1 MLKKLFSIAA
11 LTSLLVGG
19 LSATQANAE
28 APNVDIANVESPS
41 TEFTIDLASTSEVVI
56 PAGLDRFILTPDYQ
70 FAESFLI
77 AQQGRTLGASFS
89 INLPNGTPIS
99 KSQGFS
105 TQPTYFNSLRN
116 GSLFNNTTFENV
128 QANYGNQTI
137 AVPAD
142 ATGYSGELRPSF
154 YVEAADGQTLPAGT
168 YTFTANLTTLS
179 GAEVVPSDAAGL
191 TVSPIELTYSASGA
205 TFTTPASFNDATS
218 RAVLCVDTTMI
229 AVGDEL
235 TAQILVDGVARIGGS
250 TFWST
255 KTNYKTYE
263 DVGYRGQDWGAPL
276 TVTQFDVDWG
286 LFANVNMYQG
296 DLEPSTTYELSFKLF
311 NAGGIDVSTNC
322 APAKPAAPTVSFMN
336 GMLNVS
342 GQFALGSSVSY
353 QAECVAFDAAA
364 PTVAV
369 TRNTVS
375 YNWQNRSNYT
385 CSIFGLSS
393 GKTYLIKFRDKFREI
408 FSEYSDAAE
417 VVIPAAGY
425 TVTSTYPGVVEA
437 TKIVSVS
444 NNVLPIEDYGTRTS
458 VTPDGNGGFFMVGA
472 KQGTCMPNCG
482 TGGVRIR
489 HATPTAL
496 DSTFAGTGSV
506 VLESFDVTNAFASG
520 FGYYGAN
527 KDKWALPL
535 NGWNQST
542 QSGETQIVLGSMTS
556 AATTSKKFT
565 QSDVAPVCANAQ
577 AGYSTRPSSNMDIS
591 VLGAPTNQVLLAIT
605 CYKSYTVNGMSA
617 PLPLPILATMDPA
630 TGSLTFKAAM
640 GIPSAEVNS
649 VSTRY
654 SVNPNATAGQAV
666 VTAFSTSSLVTQINN
681 FPQTNGGT
689 IADHAVI
696 RFDSSFNVLST
707 TNSAWATSGGQIS
720 SDPTM
725 SIPGENTGKIFT
737 IVNSG
742 GVPSVVTFEGA
753 AAGVVLAVDTA
764 ASEIETPS
772 VATIAG
778 HAVPSNETVLPVQV
792 TAIGKEAAG
801 WIDLTTGVLTTGEV
815 LTYTTATGNGLA
827 KFWIRGTDKNSYFVY
842 SDSAAAQNLTVL
854 KWIDLRYVAPVGPVP
869 AVTSKDVKYSKNTP
883 TAGAKVTLTGT
894 ELDEVISAKIGENAA
909 TLGTKTAT
917 SLQLTIPTATAAGT
931 VDITLT
937 TATGDTVVDTFTYV
951 GAGVAQTVTVAALAA
966 SVTVGN
972 ADLVLSATVEFSPV
986 DAGTAG
992 AITWSSE
999 TPTVCSIV
1007 ANKARLLTAGT
1018 CTVKATAAA
1027 SGVLL
1032 AGTGTQSTTVSAAP
1046 AAAQTVTL
1054 TGPTKVVVDLDGFD
1068 VVSSATSG
1076 LKVAFST
1083 TTPTI
1088 CTVSSAGRVVAIAVG
1103 TCVITST
1110 QSGNASWLSASKTLT
1125 ITVAKTPTTPL
1136 TEKGDIKKPLA
1147 LSKTG
1152 SFLKNGDTQL
1162 GWNRSKGTLAVKLS
1176 VVYIGPVKASISFKV
1191 GSKTYTCSTKFGL
1204 LKKQSS
1210 SKLLTITS
1218 PNLCSGKT
1226 EKTQLAALKKIT
1238 TSTVVT
1244 VTIVRDM
1251 YFPTTYKKI
1260 RTKTRIL
1267 YAKLG

>member
-19 LSATQANAE
+19 LSATQANAV
-28 APNVDIANVESPS
+28 APDVEIANVESPS
-41 TEFTIDLASTSEVVI
+41 TEISVDLASNSEVVI
-56 PAGLDRFILTPDYQ
+56 PAGLDRFILTPTYRFVDT
-70 FAESFLI
+70 FLI
-77 AQQGRTLGASFS
+77 AQQGRTLGTSFS
-89 INLPNGTPIS
+89 INLPNGTPIN

-105 TQPTYFNSLRN
+105 TVPTYFNSLRS
-116 GSLFNNTTFENV
+116 GSLYNNTGGNV

-142 ATGYSGELRPSF
+142 ATGYSGEYRPSF
-154 YVEAADGQTLPAGT
+154 YIEAPDGQTLPAGT
-168 YTFTANLTTLS
+168 YTFTSNLTTLS
-179 GAEVVPSDAAGL
+179 GAEVVPSNAAGL
-191 TVSPIELTYSASGA
+191 TVGAIELTYNEVGS
-205 TFTTPASFNDATS
+205 TFTTPAAFNSVVSTG
-218 RAVLCVDTTMI
+218 VLCVDTSKI
-229 AVGDEL
+229 AVGDQL
-235 TAQILVDGVARIGGS
+235 TAQILVDGVAQDADTS
-250 TFWST
+250 WTT
-255 KTNYKTYE
+255 KTNYKTY
-263 DVGYRGQDWGAPL
+263 QDLGFREQVFAWNGL
-276 TVTQFDVDWG
+276 TVTQFDLDWG
-286 LFANVNMYQG
+286 LFARVSKYH
-296 DLEPSTTYELSFKLF
+296 EVTASTTYELGFKLF
-311 NAGGIDVSTNC
+311 NQDDEDVSINC

-385 CSIFGLSS
+385 CSMFGLTT
-393 GKTYLIKFRDKFREI
+393 GKTYLIKFRDKFRDI
-408 FSEYSDAAE
+408 FSEYSDAAQI
-417 VVIPAAGY
+417 VIPAAGY

-437 TKIVSVS
+437 KKIVKVS
-444 NNVLPIEDYGTRTS
+444 SNILPIEDYGTRTS
-458 VTPDGNGGFFMVGA
+458 VVADGNGGFYMIGA

-506 VLESFDVTNAFASG
+506 VLESFGVNNSFVSG
-520 FGYYGAN
+520 FGYYGSN
-527 KDKWALPL
+527 KDKWALPV

-542 QSGETQIVLGSMTS
+542 QGGESEIVLGSLTS
-556 AATTSKKFT
+556 AATTTKKLV
-565 QSDVAPVCANAQ
+565 QSDVSAVCANAQ
-577 AGYSTRPSSNMDIS
+577 AGYSTRPTSNMEIS
-591 VLGAPTNQVLLAIT
+591 VIGAPTNDVLLSIT
-605 CYKSYTVNGMSA
+605 CYKGYTLNGNTSQ
-617 PLPLPILATMDPA
+617 LPLPILATMNPS
-630 TGSLTFKAAM
+630 TGALTFKAAM
-640 GIPSAEVNS
+640 GIPSAQVNS
-649 VSTRY
+649 VAVRY
-654 SVNPNATAGQAV
+654 SVNPNATAGQAL
-666 VTAFSTSSLVTQINN
+666 VTAFSTTSLVTQVNN
-681 FPQTNGGT
+681 FPMTNAGT

-696 RFDSSFNVLST
+696 RLDSSFNVLST
-707 TNSAWATSGGQIS
+707 TTSAWATSGGQIS

-725 SIPGENTGKIFT
+725 SVPGENTGKIFT
-737 IVNSG
+737 IVTTAG
-742 GVPSVVTFEGA
+742 TPSLVTFEGD
-753 AAGVVLAVDTA
+753 AAGVVLAVNTS
-764 ASEIETPS
+764 ASEIAIPG
-772 VATIAG
+772 VFTIAG
-778 HAVPSNETVLPVQV
+778 HAYPSNETVLPVQV
-792 TAIGKEAAG
+792 TGIGKEAAG

-815 LTYTTATGNGLA
+815 LSYTTATGNGLA
-827 KFWIRGTDKNSYFVY
+827 KFWLRGSDKNSYLVF
-842 SDSAAAQNLTVL
+842 SDAAAAQNLTVL

-883 TAGAKVTLTGT
+883 TTGAKVTLTGT
-894 ELDEVISAKIGENAA
+894 ELDEVISAKIGANAA
-909 TLGTKTAT
+909 TLGTKSAT

-951 GAGVAQTVTVAALAA
+951 GAGVAQTVTVGALAS
-966 SVTVGN
+966 SVTVGD
-972 ADLVLSATVEFSPV
+972 ADLALGATVAFSPL

-999 TPTVCSIV
+999 TPIVCSIV

-1032 AGTGTQSTTVSAAP
+1032 AGSGTQSTTVSAAP

-1054 TGPTKVVVDLDGFD
+1054 TGPTSVVVDLDGFD
-1068 VVSSATSG
+1068 VSATASSGLPVLYVSATS
-1076 LKVAFST
+1076 S
-1083 TTPTI
+1083 I
-1088 CTVSSAGRVVAIAVG
+1088 CTVTSVGRVVAAAEG
-1103 TCVITST
+1103 TCVITAS
-1110 QSGNASWLSASKTLT
+1110 QAGNANWLPATKELS
-1125 ITVAKTPTTPL
+1125 ITVAKTPTTPV

-1152 SFLKNGDTQL
+1152 TFLKNGDTQL

-1176 VVYIGPVKASISFKV
+1176 VVYVGPVKASVSFKV
-1191 GSKTYTCSTKFGL
+1191 GSKTYTCTSSFGI

-1210 SKLLTITS
+1210 SKLITLTS
-1218 PNLCSGKT
+1218 PNLCTGKT

-1244 VTIVRDM
+1244 VTVVRDM
-1251 YFPTTYKKI
+1251 YLPTTYKKI

>member
-1 MLKKLFSIAA
+1 MLKKLLSIAA

-28 APNVDIANVESPS
+28 APDVDIANVESPS
-41 TEFTIDLASTSEVVI
+41 TEFTLDLASTSEVVI
-56 PAGLDRFILTPDYQ
+56 PAGLDRFVLTPDYQ

-77 AQQGRTLGASFS
+77 AQQGRTLGSSFS
-89 INLPNGTPIS
+89 INLPNGTPIA

-116 GSLFNNTTFENV
+116 GSLYNNTTFANV

-179 GAEVVPSDAAGL
+179 GVEVVSRDAVGL
-191 TVSPIELTYSASGA
+191 TVGPIQLTYSTFGSS
-205 TFTTPASFNDATS
+205 FTTPADVTEATS
-218 RAVLCVDTTMI
+218 RGVLCVDTTMI
-229 AVGDEL
+229 AEGDEL
-235 TAQILVDGVARIGGS
+235 TAQILVDGVAQIGG
-250 TFWST
+250 TNWST
-255 KTNYKTYE
+255 KTNYKSYQDLGFRE
-263 DVGYRGQDWGAPL
+263 QDWGSPL
-276 TVTQFDVDWG
+276 TVRQFDVDWG
-286 LFANVNMYQG
+286 LYATVNKYLS
-296 DLEPSTTYELSFKLF
+296 DLQPSTTYELSFKLF

-369 TRNTVS
+369 STNTVS
-375 YNWQNRSNYT
+375 YNWQDRSNYT
-385 CSIFGLSS
+385 CSIFGLTS
-393 GKTYLIKFRDKFREI
+393 GKTYLIKFRDKFKDI
-408 FSEYSDAAE
+408 FSEYSDAAQ

-437 TKIVSVS
+437 KKIVKVS
-444 NNVLPIEDYGTRTS
+444 SNVLPIEDYGTRTA

-472 KQGTCMPNCG
+472 KQGNCQPNCG

-489 HATPTAL
+489 HATATSL
-496 DSTFAGTGSV
+496 DSLFAGTGSL
-506 VLESFDVTNAFASG
+506 VLESFEVTNSFTSG
-520 FGYYGAN
+520 FGYYGSN
-527 KDKWALPL
+527 KDKWALPV

-565 QSDVAPVCANAQ
+565 QSDVAPICANAQ
-577 AGYSTRPSSNMDIS
+577 AGYSTRPNSNMDIS
-591 VLGAPTNQVLLAIT
+591 VLGAPTNDVLLAIT
-605 CYKSYTVNGMSA
+605 CYKTYTIGGMNS
-617 PLPLPILATMDPA
+617 PLPLPILATMNPS
-630 TGSLTFKAAM
+630 TGALTFKAAM

-649 VSTRY
+649 VAVRY
-654 SVNPNATAGQAV
+654 SVNPNAAAGQAL
-666 VTAFSTSSLVTQINN
+666 VTAFSTTSLVTQINN
-681 FPQTNGGT
+681 YPMTNAGT

-696 RFDSSFNVLST
+696 RLDSSFNVLST

-742 GVPSVVTFEGA
+742 GVPSVVTFDGDA
-753 AAGVVLAVDTA
+753 VGTVLAVDRTGSA
-764 ASEIETPS
+764 IEIPS
-772 VATIAG
+772 VSTIAG

-792 TAIGKEAAG
+792 TGIGKEAAG
-801 WIDLTTGVLTTGEV
+801 WVDLTTGALTTGEV

-827 KFWIRGTDKNSYFVY
+827 KFWLRGSDKNSYLVF
-842 SDSAAAQNLTVL
+842 SDAAAAQNLTVL
-854 KWIDLRYVAPVGPVP
+854 KWIDLRYVAPVGAVP
-869 AVTSKDVKYSKNTP
+869 AVTSKDVKYSKNNP
-883 TAGAKVTLTGT
+883 TAGAKVTLTGSD
-894 ELDEVISAKIGENAA
+894 LDGVISAKIGDKAA
-909 TLGTKTAT
+909 TLGTKSAT

-937 TATGDTVVDTFTYV
+937 TANGDTVVDTFTYV
-951 GAGVAQTVTVAALAA
+951 GAGVAQTVTVGALAS
-966 SVTVGN
+966 SVTVGD
-972 ADLVLSATVEFSPV
+972 ADLTLGATVAFSPL

-999 TPTVCSIV
+999 TPSVCSIV
-1007 ANKARLLTAGT
+1007 ANKARALTAGT

-1027 SGVLL
+1027 SGLLL
-1032 AGTGTQSTTVSAAP
+1032 AGTDTESTTVVAG
-1046 AAAQTVTL
+1046 AAASQTVTL

-1068 VVSSATSG
+1068 VTASASSGLPVVYASATS
-1076 LKVAFST
+1076 A
-1083 TTPTI
+1083 I
-1088 CTVSSAGRVVAIAVG
+1088 CTVTSAGRVVALAEG
-1103 TCVITST
+1103 TCEITAS
-1110 QSGNASWLSASKTLT
+1110 QAGNSSWLPATKTLT
-1125 ITVAKTPTTPL
+1125 ITVAKTPTTPV
-1136 TEKGDIKKPLA
+1136 TEKGDIKKPLL

-1152 SFLKNGDTQL
+1152 TYLKSGDTSL
-1162 GWNRSKGTLAVKLS
+1162 SWNRTKGTLAMKLT
-1176 VVYIGPVKASISFKV
+1176 VVYIGPIKASVSFKV
-1191 GSKTYTCSTKFGL
+1191 GSKTYTCKTSFGL
-1204 LKKQSS
+1204 TKKQSA
-1210 SKLLTITS
+1210 SKYLTLTA
-1218 PNLCSGKT
+1218 PNLCTGKT
-1226 EKTQLAALKKIT
+1226 EKSQLAALKKIT

-1244 VTIVRDM
+1244 VTVVRDM
-1251 YFPTTYKKI
+1251 YLPTTYKKV